1 MNFYFKEISK
11 YNIYTYNMNLNINI
25 NFISVSKIYNTI
37 IYNKNYNPYKLDIIS
52 QNSSILKACTLYFD
66 NLFRNYQNI
75 EIFYK
80 KKTSKKWN

>member
-37 IYNKNYNPYKLDIIS
+37 INNKNYNPYKLDIIS

-80 KKTSKKWN
+80 KKTLKKWN